1 MHLLILRD
9 VSKTELLFS
18 WTNIPAL
25 VNGFTVHDYPFVK
38 ISQKFNYQFF
48 SPVVLFPFY
57 HNVNVF
63 FVVVYFSFHPN
74 TCRIK
79 VGLCLCVVLGRWR
92 WGGKGGRGVRGGG
105 RSMHVH

>member
-38 ISQKFNYQFF
+38 ISQKFSYQFF
-48 SPVVLFPFY
+48 SPVVLFSFY
-57 HNVNVF
+57 HNCVLSVLM
-63 FVVVYFSFHPN
+63 SFLLLF
-74 TCRIK
+74 IF
-79 VGLCLCVVLGRWR
+79 
-92 WGGKGGRGVRGGG
+92 
-105 RSMHVH
+105 RSILKHVE